1 MNHTESKPE
10 VRILPLDIDKGQYLF
25 VVIATLYRGK
35 WVWVKHKKRD
45 TWEIPGGHIEN
56 GESADEAA
64 KRELIEETGAI
75 SFSIKPFCDYS
86 VKTGEKAGVSRLYFA
101 VIEEIGPLPE
111 SEIGSVDFFVGL
123 PEKLTHAEIQP
134 ILFNEVIKS
143 ML

>member
-1 MNHTESKPE
+1 MNRIESKPE

-25 VVIATLYRGK
+25 VVIATQYRGK

-75 SFSIKPFCDYS
+75 SFSIKPFCDYY